1 MHSRT
6 ARLLRRV
13 LFSAAVALAVA
24 GVAVAARGGPL
35 AATTVIHACVDREGD
50 LRVVAPAATCRRRE
64 TALDWN
70 VQGPVGPQGPAGP
83 AGAPGAPG
91 PAGAAGSQGPAGAAG
106 HDGATGPAGS
116 PGPAGAD
123 GPPGPLGPI
132 GPAGSAGAPGAIGQA
147 GPVGPAGSA
156 GPAGPP
162 GATGPAGAAGPQGP
176 KGDAGTLASF
186 DALAGLPCTVAGNA
200 GTIALTW
207 DANGHAILT
216 CVVPTSGDPPPSTA
230 TIRINELS
238 TGATGSAANEF
249 VELVNA
255 GTTTADLSGW
265 KLVYRS
271 ASGTS
276 DTTLVTFAAG
286 TTLAP
291 GAFLLAGGSAYAG
304 GPAADASFAPGLAS
318 TGGSVG
324 IRDASAAL
332 VDGAAWGTGTGPL
345 LEGAAA
351 AAPAAGSSLARH
363 PDGHDTNDNAA
374 DFSVATTPTPRA
386 AN

>member
-1 MHSRT
+1 
-6 ARLLRRV
+6 V
-13 LFSAAVALAVA
+13 
-24 GVAVAARGGPL
+24 
-35 AATTVIHACVDREGD
+35 
-50 LRVVAPAATCRRRE
+50 
-64 TALDWN
+64 
-70 VQGPVGPQGPAGP
+70 
-83 AGAPGAPG
+83 
-91 PAGAAGSQGPAGAAG
+91 AGSQGP
-106 HDGATGPAGS
+106 
-116 PGPAGAD
+116 
-123 GPPGPLGPI
+123 
-132 GPAGSAGAPGAIGQA
+132 
-147 GPVGPAGSA
+147 
-156 GPAGPP
+156 
-162 GATGPAGAAGPQGP
+162 
-176 KGDAGTLASF
+176 KGDPGLLASF
-186 DALAGLPCTVAGNA
+186 DALAGLPCTLAGQA

-207 DANGHAILT
+207 DAAGSAILT
-216 CVVPTSGDPPPSTA
+216 CVVATSGNPPPPS

-255 GTTTADLSGW
+255 GTTTADISGW

-304 GPAADASFAPGLAS
+304 GPTADVSFATGLAA

-324 IRDASAAL
+324 IRDASATL
-332 VDGAAWGTGTGPL
+332 LDGAAWGTGTGPL
-345 LEGAAA
+345 LEGSAAP
-351 AAPAAGSSLARH
+351 APAAGSSLARH